1 MQANNNTQETI
12 CMQTNCIPII
22 PIFLVAWQAY
32 KTWKDMD
39 SSILRFSAAYAQQ
52 EVFLSPNNI
61 FSLDNILFLSEPIW
75 TTKHNVNSVN
85 RKGKEATGCVI
96 LNLSAACAR
105 NYHFLG
111 QTIIF
116 EGRESFL
123 TRLKCVQ
130 IKNKPICAKQN
141 ISSLSTVSRILKSQ

>member
-1 MQANNNTQETI
+1 M
-12 CMQTNCIPII
+12 
-22 PIFLVAWQAY
+22 
-32 KTWKDMD
+32 
-39 SSILRFSAAYAQQ
+39 
-52 EVFLSPNNI
+52 
-61 FSLDNILFLSEPIW
+61 
-75 TTKHNVNSVN
+75 
-85 RKGKEATGCVI
+85 TGGVI
-96 LNLSAACAR
+96 LNLSAVYAR

-141 ISSLSTVSRILKSQ
+141 ISSLTLTQYGRLLVDNMSNRRLIVYL

>member
-1 MQANNNTQETI
+1 M
-12 CMQTNCIPII
+12 
-22 PIFLVAWQAY
+22 
-32 KTWKDMD
+32 
-39 SSILRFSAAYAQQ
+39 
-52 EVFLSPNNI
+52 
-61 FSLDNILFLSEPIW
+61 
-75 TTKHNVNSVN
+75 
-85 RKGKEATGCVI
+85 GCVI

-116 EGRESFL
+116 EGWESFL

-141 ISSLSTVSRILKSQ
+141 ISSLSTVEYLNLSRIRYGFL